1 MAMPPTPPVSS
12 PTASGVAGAGTQP
25 GQPPFGSSPAQMPT
39 PDRGGQA
46 AALALVSTAVRILER
61 ALPQLGAGS
70 DPGKDVMK
78 ALQNLTKHV
87 PQGATS
93 PGVENSA
100 MQQMMLQ
107 GKQNA
112 SRRNAQSVSATPEWC
127 YDAGIA
133 VAGLAAKRAFGTTNL
148 ETKTR
153 ATKTEYIFFI

>member
-1 MAMPPTPPVSS
+1 MPIPPMLPGSTPP
-12 PTASGVAGAGTQP
+12 ALGAGTQP

-87 PQGATS
+87 PPGATS

-100 MQQMMLQ
+100 MQQMMLA
-107 GKQNA
+107 GKQE
-112 SRRNAQSVSATPEWC
+112 QPQQQV
-127 YDAGIA
+127 
-133 VAGLAAKRAFGTTNL
+133 LAAMGQGQAPMPGG
-148 ETKTR
+148 
-153 ATKTEYIFFI
+153 APPPM